1 MVMPGESSI
10 IDDLHRIAEALGQK
24 GIMRELEDCREK
36 QSTSSVY
43 VALVGQF
50 KRGKSTLINAMIG
63 RPILPVD
70 VLPFTSAITLVKA
83 GSIDRARVEFE
94 DGEHKD
100 IGLGELI
107 GFVTEEH
114 NPRNRHGVRLVHVE
128 AVTHSLRPEIRL
140 VDTPGIGSVFK
151 LNSEVTKTF
160 IPQIDVVMLI
170 LGSDP
175 PITSDELE
183 LVGGIR
189 QTGQKFL
196 IVLNKAD
203 KASLE
208 DRTKAEMFT
217 RRMLAE
223 LAGVESIPIFHT
235 SALRA
240 LETGT
245 DKGVSQV
252 VDYLNREVAAK
263 TIELLQ
269 ETTQRTT
276 QRAASMLRQAIEL
289 RRAMLALPTVEL
301 EDKIRRFKEQ
311 VADLSDLILSART
324 RALGAARTEHGR
336 WSDLR
341 EEHLRES
348 LLEVRGD
355 LEKLAADRSVDF
367 AREAMSHARQ
377 ISNQAIA
384 RWLEKSFHDY
394 DEFEQNYRKII
405 SEETRRIIQ
414 RISNAAASVF
424 GLPGFHYDY
433 RSIEPPR
440 RDGRFEFN
448 ERVLALDTQPL
459 LDAFFRWFVP
469 RSLMIRY
476 FSGRALSLARDWI
489 DGNMNSVDNQ
499 HTHWIE
505 SAKQTHQNQM
515 QETLRAAEDYVLS
528 TTQSSAH
535 EAQQR
540 RANVEDEFQFL
551 HSLEAGIVAT
561 TTATKES
568 QP

>member
-1 MVMPGESSI
+1 MPGESHI

-50 KRGKSTLINAMIG
+50 KRGKSTLINAIVG
-63 RPILPVD
+63 RPVLPVD
-70 VLPFTSAITLVKA
+70 VLPLTSAITIVE
-83 GSIDRARVEFE
+83 GSSIDRARVEFE
-94 DGEHKD
+94 DGERKE

-114 NPRNRHGVRLVHVE
+114 NSGNRHGVRLVHVE

-183 LVGGIR
+183 LAREIR
-189 QTGQKFL
+189 QTGQRFL

-208 DRTKAEMFT
+208 DRTKAETFT
-217 RRMLAE
+217 RRMLVE
-223 LAGVESIPIFHT
+223 LAGVEGIPIFHT

-245 DKGVSQV
+245 DQGVSEV
-252 VDYLNREVAAK
+252 ADYLNREVAAK
-263 TIELLQ
+263 TVELLQ

-276 QRAASMLRQAIEL
+276 QRTASMLRQAIEL

-301 EDKIRRFKEQ
+301 EDKIRRFREQ
-311 VADLSDLILSART
+311 VADINDLILSAKT
-324 RALGAARTEHGR
+324 RALAAARTEDGC

-348 LLEVRGD
+348 LLEVQGD
-355 LEKLAADRSVDF
+355 LEQLAADRSVDF
-367 AREAMSHARQ
+367 ALEAISHARQ
-377 ISNQAIA
+377 ISSQAVA

-394 DEFEQNYRKII
+394 GEFEQGYRKTVDN
-405 SEETRRIIQ
+405 ETRRLVQ
-414 RISNAAASVF
+414 RISEAAASVF

-440 RDGRFEFN
+440 RDSHFEFN
-448 ERVLALDTQPL
+448 EKVLALDTQPL

-469 RSLMIRY
+469 RAMMIRH
-476 FSGRALSLARDWI
+476 FSRRAVSLARDWI
-489 DGNMNSVDNQ
+489 DRNMNSVDNQ
-499 HTHWIE
+499 HTHWVE
-505 SAKQTHQNQM
+505 HAKGTLQSQM
-515 QETLRAAEDYVLS
+515 QDVLREAEDFVIS
-528 TTQSSAH
+528 TTRSSTH
-535 EAQQR
+535 EAQQS
-540 RANVEDEFQFL
+540 RANVEDEIQFL
-551 HSLEAGIVAT
+551 HSLEASIVAT
-561 TTATKES
+561 TPAAEES